1 MKMGEIPA
9 ASSPMIP
16 RSSAGVTPRL
26 ALVGIIAL
34 VAAAIAIWRI
44 QSFSDGLT
52 IEATHIGDIPATIFR
67 NAAASPEPVVVIAH
81 GFAGS
86 QQLMQ
91 PIAETLARN
100 GYVAITFDLAGHGRN
115 PLPLAGG
122 VADLDRSTKALLA
135 EIADV
140 VAFARAL
147 PAGDHRVALVGHSFA
162 SDLVVQYGMGDPDIV
177 ATAALSL
184 FGAGVTAREPR
195 DLLVIDGAWE
205 LSMLKDAALRI
216 ANLTAGGDAQP
227 GVTYGDLSSGTARR
241 VVYAEGAE
249 HIGVIYAR
257 DSLKAIVAW
266 MNGAFG
272 RTSSGVID
280 RRGKWLALLFAGLV
294 ALAAPAARLLP
305 VVARRRLG
313 AGLPWSRFAPAAIVP
328 AVLTPLILWKAP
340 TNFLP
345 ILLGDYLVVHFAI
358 YGALTSG
365 AVWLLRPKAR
375 PRLRLSTLASAAWP
389 RIAIGAV
396 SVTAFYVLAIGLPIN
411 AYVTSF
417 MPTERR
423 WPLILAM
430 FCGCAIYFLA
440 DEWLTRGERAARGAT
455 FLTKLCF
462 VLSLAAAVALNPQKL
477 FFLAIIVPVI
487 LVLFV
492 VYGLVSRWVYARTN
506 DPRVAALGEAFAL
519 AWAIAVTFPVVG

>member
-1 MKMGEIPA
+1 MGEIPA
-9 ASSPMIP
+9 PSSPMIP
-16 RSSAGVTPRL
+16 PSTSGMTPRL
-26 ALVGIIAL
+26 ALVGIAAIVAVVIAL
-34 VAAAIAIWRI
+34 WRI
-44 QSFSDGLT
+44 QSFSEGLT
-52 IEATHIGDIPATIFR
+52 IETTRIGDIPATVFR
-67 NAAASPEPVVVIAH
+67 DSALSAPAPVVVVAH

-100 GYVAITFDLAGHGRN
+100 GYTAITFDLAGHGRN

-122 VADLDRSTKALLA
+122 VADLDRGAKALLA
-135 EIADV
+135 EVGDV
-140 VAFARAL
+140 VAFARDL
-147 PAGDHRVALVGHSFA
+147 PGGDHRVALVGHSMA
-162 SDLVVQYGMGDPDIV
+162 SDLVVQYAMGDPDIV

-184 FGAGVTAREPR
+184 FGSGVTAQQPR

-205 LSMLKDAALRI
+205 ISMLKDAALRI
-216 ANLTAGGDAQP
+216 ANLTVGGDARERT
-227 GVTYGDLSSGTARR
+227 TYGDYSNGTARR
-241 VVYAEGAE
+241 VVYADGAE

-257 DSLKAIVAW
+257 DSLKEIVAW
-266 MNGAFG
+266 MNAAFG

-305 VVARRRLG
+305 VVARRKLG
-313 AGLPWSRFAPAAIVP
+313 AGLPWSRFAPAAIIP

-340 TNFLP
+340 TDFLP
-345 ILLGDYLVVHFAI
+345 ILLGDYLVAHFAI
-358 YGALTSG
+358 YGALTAG
-365 AVWLLRPKAR
+365 AVWLLRPKTR
-375 PRLRLSTLASAAWP
+375 PRVRLSAIASAAWP

-396 SVTAFYVLAIGLPIN
+396 AVAAYYVLAIGLPID

-440 DEWLTRGERAARGAT
+440 DEWLTRGERAARGGT
-455 FLTKLCF
+455 FLSKLCF
-462 VLSLAAAVALNPQKL
+462 VLSLAGAVALNPRKL
-477 FFLAIIVPVI
+477 FFLAIIVPAI
-487 LVLFV
+487 LVLLV
-492 VYGLVSRWVYARTN
+492 VYGLVSRWVYARAN